1 MPNIFNLLHFK
12 KLHNVLYPQSYD
24 QWTGVID
31 ISIREFVY
39 LALTI
44 LPFFFVSWMVSCNL
58 LLITNVDRFIH

>member
-12 KLHNVLYPQSYD
+12 KLHNVFYPQSYD

-44 LPFFFVSWMVSCNL
+44 LSFFCL
-58 LLITNVDRFIH
+58 VDGIM

>member
-12 KLHNVLYPQSYD
+12 KLHNGFYPQFYD
-24 QWTGVID
+24 QWTVVID

-44 LPFFFVSWMVSCNL
+44 LSFFLSRGWYHVICF
-58 LLITNVDRFIH
+58 